1 MIKHVVA
8 VQLDQVE
15 GVEED
20 DNGRWNGCCDKIRF
34 CYLSAEG
41 AGKPTSPYSTLI
53 SLVRGR
59 PAPDCARVGFWERSG
74 NLVLDRSTTGF
85 DPLQTQ
91 GLR

>member
-59 PAPDCARVGFWERSG
+59 PAPDCARVGSEAEILCSTG
-74 NLVLDRSTTGF
+74 TTGF

>member
-59 PAPDCARVGFWERSG
+59 LAPDCVRKCRVLGAKRKSCARPEHYQF
-74 NLVLDRSTTGF
+74 
-85 DPLQTQ
+85 
-91 GLR
+91 